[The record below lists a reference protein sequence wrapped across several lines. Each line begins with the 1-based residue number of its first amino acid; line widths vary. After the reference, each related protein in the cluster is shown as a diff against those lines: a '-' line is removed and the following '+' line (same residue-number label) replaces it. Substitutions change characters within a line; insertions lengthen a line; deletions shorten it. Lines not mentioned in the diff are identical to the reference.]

1 MKVLNQVKIIAY
13 KFQVKVSKDK
23 LKTMTAACAVAV
35 CTLLS
40 SPAVR
45 ADSIPVL
52 LCPFGCGPIA
62 GDTILMN
69 QMIKEGAPVT
79 LLPQETP
86 GYMYN
91 IREMGRTER
100 KWETSV
106 FATEGVLIQIAYS
119 GGSDDIKEFLPEPV
133 QIPWKLLYGEA
144 WWGQGKFLVTFDCE
158 LESMADLEG
167 KRISLGL
174 RGQSDWGVFSRIFLE
189 HGFGVTPD
197 NADIRHMTPGQLT
210 QQLIDG
216 ATDAAVTPI
225 GAEPSMSNFIIPGAV
240 RQLEATGKK
249 MCYLG
254 VTEEIVDNINDK
266 FGTTWIYTDLPA
278 GTLPHQDKPLGMA
291 FNRAYKAAHENFDEE
306 RAYNFV
312 KSVADIGPKMKEL
325 HALWRIWSPELMTC
339 GLSEE
344 NTHPGAIRAYKELGW
359 WDKTENCEPMTYPTL

>member
-1 MKVLNQVKIIAY
+1 MNFARSFAPGLMAATVTAMTLVGGASQSRAADA
-13 KFQVKVSKDK
+13 VS
-23 LKTMTAACAVAV
+23 
-35 CTLLS
+35 
-40 SPAVR
+40 
-45 ADSIPVL
+45 VL

-69 QMIKEGAPVT
+69 QMIKENAPVM

-91 IREMGRTER
+91 IREMGLNET
-100 KWETSV
+100 KWKHSI
-106 FATEGVLIQIAYS
+106 FATEDTLIQIAYS
-119 GGSDDIKEFLPEPV
+119 GGSDAVKEFLPEPV

-144 WWGQGKFLVTFDCE
+144 WWGQGKFLVTFDCS
-158 LESMADLEG
+158 LNSMADLKG

-174 RGQSDWGVFSRIFLE
+174 RGQSDWGVFSRLFLE
-189 HGFGVTPD
+189 YGYGVTTE

-225 GAEPSMSNFIIPGAV
+225 GTEPSLTNFIIPGPV
-240 RQLEATGKK
+240 RQLEATGNK

-254 VTEEIVDNINDK
+254 VTKEIVDKVNEQ
-266 FGTTWIYTDLPA
+266 FGATWTYVDLPA
-278 GTLPHQDKPLGMA
+278 GTLPHQDETLGVA
-291 FNRAYKAAHENFDEE
+291 FNKGFKAAHETFDEE
-306 RAYNFV
+306 MAYKLV
-312 KSVADIGPKMKEL
+312 KTVADIGPKMKEL
-325 HALWRIWSPELMTC
+325 HALWRIWRPELMTC

-359 WDKTENCEPMTYPTL
+359 WELKDKCEPMTYPEVK

>member
-1 MKVLNQVKIIAY
+1 MTT
-13 KFQVKVSKDK
+13 
-23 LKTMTAACAVAV
+23 LKTLTRTAGMAALAAATVLGAAG
-35 CTLLS
+35 TT
-40 SPAVR
+40 R
-45 ADSIPVL
+45 AQDAISVL

-69 QMIKEGAPVT
+69 QMIKEGAPVM

-91 IREMGRTER
+91 VREMGQNES
-100 KWETSV
+100 KWAHTV
-106 FATEGVLIQIAYS
+106 FATEDTLIQVAYA
-119 GGSDDIKEFLPEPV
+119 GGTPEMEEFLPEPV

-144 WWGQGKFLVTFDCE
+144 WWGQGKFLVTFDCS

-174 RGQSDWGVFSRIFLE
+174 RGQSDWGVFSRLFLE
-189 HGFGVTPD
+189 HGYGITPE

-225 GAEPSMSNFIIPGAV
+225 GTEPSLQNFIIPGPV
-240 RQLEATGKK
+240 RQLEATGQR

-254 VTEEIVDNINDK
+254 VEKEIVDKLNEK
-266 FGTTWIYTDLPA
+266 FGATWIHVELPP
-278 GTLPHQDKPLGMA
+278 GTLPHQDEPLGIGFNKA
-291 FNRAYKAAHENFDEE
+291 FKAAHESFDEE
-306 RAYNFV
+306 RAYKLV
-312 KSVADIGPKMKEL
+312 KAVAEIGPKMKEL

-344 NTHPGAIRAYKELGW
+344 NAHPGAIRAYKELGW
-359 WDKTENCEPMTYPTL
+359 WDLTAKCDPMTYPEVN